1 MSEPDREPT
10 EKPTTSKQE
19 AEEEGQWMAR
29 NWIGIAVVS
38 ILSLLL
44 LVVAMMQFTGVMDVF
59 APIAET
65 ETQQWGV
72 FFALAVA
79 LIILAGWSWKAI
91 ADSDR

>member
-10 EKPTTSKQE
+10 EKPTNSAAE
-19 AEEEGQWMAR
+19 AEEEGAWMAR

-44 LVVAMMQFTGVMDVF
+44 IMLAAMQLTGLVDVF

-65 ETQQWGV
+65 EGQQWGV
-72 FFALAVA
+72 FFVMALFV
-79 LIILAGWSWKAI
+79 IILGGWSWKAI
-91 ADSDR
+91 IS

>member
-10 EKPTTSKQE
+10 ETTTTSKEE

-38 ILSLLL
+38 IFSLLL
-44 LVVAMMQFTGVMDVF
+44 IMLAAMQFTGLIDIF

-65 ETQQWGV
+65 EGQQWGV
-72 FFALAVA
+72 FFVLA
-79 LIILAGWSWKAI
+79 LIVIIVGGWSWKAI
-91 ADSDR
+91 LS